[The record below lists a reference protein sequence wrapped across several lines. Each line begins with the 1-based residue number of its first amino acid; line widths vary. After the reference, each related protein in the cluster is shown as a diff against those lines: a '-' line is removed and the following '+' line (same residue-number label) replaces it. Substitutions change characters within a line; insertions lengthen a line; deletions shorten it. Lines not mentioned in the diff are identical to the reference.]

1 MEDFQEFEF
10 LVFFVGVEVLQ
21 VIIGSCKV
29 LYLKYF
35 VGEGKVVEIV
45 EVVKVMGVL
54 VVFFDY
60 VLSLV

>member
-1 MEDFQEFEF
+1 M
-10 LVFFVGVEVLQ
+10 
-21 VIIGSCKV
+21 IIGSCKV

>member
-21 VIIGSCKV
+21 VIIGSCKA

-35 VGEGKVVEIV
+35 VGEGKAVEIV
-45 EVVKVMGVL
+45 EAVKVMGVL